1 MELSNQTNKKFLR
14 FFKHKQ
20 EYHMPLLPLQK
31 PDLTQK
37 IVPNPVHMLSWKAI
51 KRLSILSY
59 FVQAVTILP
68 FASVRFLEESTKQ
81 AFSANSIS
89 STAHLLPL

>member
-20 EYHMPLLPLQK
+20 EYHMLLLPLQK

-59 FVQAVTILP
+59 PCVLSSCDIPHT
-68 FASVRFLEESTKQ
+68 
-81 AFSANSIS
+81 SIRYW
-89 STAHLLPL
+89 